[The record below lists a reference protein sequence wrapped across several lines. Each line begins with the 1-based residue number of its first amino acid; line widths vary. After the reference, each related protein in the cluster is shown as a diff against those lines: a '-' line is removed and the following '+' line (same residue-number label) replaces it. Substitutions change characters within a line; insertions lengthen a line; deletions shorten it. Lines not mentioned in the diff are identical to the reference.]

1 MKSILSY
8 LWNVNKKRYIV
19 AFLLFVLIEAVLF
32 SQMIVRK
39 SDAAIDRQEGIFG
52 IIMIIFIFYAIYMFI
67 QTMKSY
73 SRLLTNPM
81 LRLTALSGKQYV
93 FSMLIFF
100 YIVMAMWYGIAGI
113 LFYVGYVLA
122 FPTTYVYIDAKEI
135 LQAGIINNLIYTMSD
150 LFEFLFA
157 VLQILLVVTLVKL
170 LTKKKK
176 AQNILIVIISLVINI
191 AFTLVSVLLGKLIPT
206 FQWLRR
212 DEYKSES
219 GNLLIDMFN
228 NNGFNALN
236 ISFMLIASILIVYL
250 IAYIIDK
257 KLEV

>member
-52 IIMIIFIFYAIYMFI
+52 IIMLIFIFYTIYMFI

-81 LRLTALSGKQYV
+81 LRLTALPGKQYV

-100 YIVMAMWYGIAGI
+100 YIVMAIWYGIVGI
-113 LFYVGYVLA
+113 LFYVGYVVA

-150 LFEFLFA
+150 LFEFSFA

-176 AQNILIVIISLVINI
+176 AQNILIIIISLVINI

>member
-1 MKSILSY
+1 
-8 LWNVNKKRYIV
+8 
-19 AFLLFVLIEAVLF
+19 
-32 SQMIVRK
+32 
-39 SDAAIDRQEGIFG
+39 
-52 IIMIIFIFYAIYMFI
+52 
-67 QTMKSY
+67 
-73 SRLLTNPM
+73 
-81 LRLTALSGKQYV
+81 
-93 FSMLIFF
+93 
-100 YIVMAMWYGIAGI
+100 
-113 LFYVGYVLA
+113 
-122 FPTTYVYIDAKEI
+122 
-135 LQAGIINNLIYTMSD
+135 MSD

-236 ISFMLIASILIVYL
+236 ISFMLIVSILIVYL

>member
-1 MKSILSY
+1 VKSILSY

-52 IIMIIFIFYAIYMFI
+52 IIMIIFIFYTIYMFI

-100 YIVMAMWYGIAGI
+100 YIVMAMWYGIVGI
-113 LFYVGYVLA
+113 LFYVGYVVA

>member
-100 YIVMAMWYGIAGI
+100 YIVMAMWYGIVGI

-236 ISFMLIASILIVYL
+236 ISFMLIVSILIVYL

>member
-8 LWNVNKKRYIV
+8 LWNVNKKRYTV

-39 SDAAIDRQEGIFG
+39 SDTAISRQEGIFG
-52 IIMIIFIFYAIYMFI
+52 IIMIMFIFYTIYMFI

-100 YIVMAMWYGIAGI
+100 YIVMAMWYGIGGI
-113 LFYVGYVLA
+113 LFYVGYVIA

-150 LFEFLFA
+150 LFELLFA

-219 GNLLIDMFN
+219 GNLFIDIFG

-236 ISFMLIASILIVYL
+236 ISFMIIASILIVYL

>member
-52 IIMIIFIFYAIYMFI
+52 IIMIIFIFYTIYMFI

-100 YIVMAMWYGIAGI
+100 YIVMAMWYGIVGI
-113 LFYVGYVLA
+113 LFYVGYVVA

>member
-100 YIVMAMWYGIAGI
+100 YIVMAMWYGIVGI

>member
-1 MKSILSY
+1 VKSILSY

-52 IIMIIFIFYAIYMFI
+52 IIMIIFIFYTIYMFI

-100 YIVMAMWYGIAGI
+100 YIVMAIWYGIVGI
-113 LFYVGYVLA
+113 LFYVGYVVA